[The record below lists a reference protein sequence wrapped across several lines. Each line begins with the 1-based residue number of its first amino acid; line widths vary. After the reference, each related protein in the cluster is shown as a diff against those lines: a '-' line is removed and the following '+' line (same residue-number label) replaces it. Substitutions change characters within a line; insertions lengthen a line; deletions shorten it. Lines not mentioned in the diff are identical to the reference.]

1 MPIDIKGNPISDE
14 GVPAYLAGALHE
26 AQQFYERIG
35 KFKSLFEYGTISLSN
50 GKTAIDSSESIYFA
64 SGDVSDPA
72 KFTFLNPCPSGAERI
87 AIYDFDATVNSTPVY
102 ADRIKSLSAP
112 SDFIVS
118 RLKIEEADLDFANS
132 LINIIKDPRKK
143 VRLLT
148 ACKGSGRA
156 LVPLIVKESQD
167 ISRKEQS
174 IPKLEFDAF
183 ARKPIPGEIDTES
196 FELWYEE
203 YEKRLRRVPE
213 KLRIDESGIVQNII
227 GVFYHDIAVRDRYDF
242 ELKVEKP
249 DPDDLEANLKC
260 ARSFLRDRGASKQL
274 DEAFDGGTA
283 SAGALALASLGYSA
297 DAVAKLINAAKS
309 KDPAQIVL
317 IAASMKS
324 DPIKDLKSLM
334 PPGGWAAAPRLADGS
349 VSHWI
354 EGMKPC
360 ECGINGGKHLKRDR
374 SAGCTLP
381 DWSPSGKGKG
391 KGGKGKGGKGKNGGG
406 GKHESNATEQH
417 APAAQETKVTALHGG
432 DVQDGTIDAVL
443 AEQLAKLYASENGGV
458 QSVKIPE
465 RAQQSLIATGGC
477 ACGETDCA
485 ALTPTSAPE
494 AAKTEATVK
503 TEAVKP
509 EAVKAEAA
517 KPEAVKPEAVKAEAA
532 KPETVKTEAAE
543 PEAGA
548 PTGPTAA
555 PISIGLAIAIA
566 TVAMLIGIL
575 ATVVAMS
582 APHVAAHPDVDVTS
596 LGLRG
601 ALDANMSTTPD
612 HVSLTSRLDPD
623 PRATRVAAAARFALA
638 LSGLILVMLGIVGP
652 ASALDVFFRAP
663 RQMSSMLAYIA
674 LIPIIVAAPRTFSV
688 VNRRLGFMR
697 SVAKSANHLS
707 HAIPWL
713 ITATLALSS
722 LAPFSPPVGSI
733 PSEARPASACSTF
746 DVTNAVGSGVIRD
759 LALPL
764 AGAPTM
770 TIDDQV
776 ISFPNASLITLK
788 TAAQKQL
795 EASAATGLPVICATN
810 DSGASASSTDDCN
823 RLVNVR
829 ACNEIFGGANGHL
842 TRCSAIGDMPVIG
855 KASSGELVRFSFS
868 NVRCVPAFKY
878 TLISVTQI
886 WREQGIGSRFEDLNH
901 LVMPASLG
909 NITLP
914 YDPSVTLPTLVL
926 VSVPLLSA
934 APPKSKQTM
943 PTSELAEALSSDNSS
958 AALGFH
964 AISST
969 AFIGRMS
976 AEQAGELIH
985 RRNHSGVGKTRA
997 LAHCTSDGTKNLAR
1011 AQPACSC
1018 VFCAAAR
1025 ITRASHSG
1033 MLDPPSPSPGV
1044 LHTDIKGPFPTSIEG
1059 YKYAQFFVE
1068 EVTRFVIVAF
1078 LKNKSEAI
1086 KATQLAI
1093 AEFDAKAGTPV
1104 DDQGKALHA
1113 RPRITEVRR
1122 DHEGKLESHEFN
1134 AFRAENSIHS
1144 TASPPH
1150 DHDLNGIAERIIR
1163 TIDEVATAMSQQ
1175 AGAKI
1180 GFWPEII
1187 NHAVNWHNVM
1197 PCAVG
1202 SSTADPNVSP
1212 EQRLTLRQPRCMDL
1226 ATIGS
1231 RAVILKSPQHQ
1242 QKGTLS
1248 PRGHVGVYCGRSRKS
1263 IGAHRVWANG
1273 AFHEGASVLVDEE
1286 WLPWRGKD
1294 AHQPL
1299 SPSSRVAPAPPPAA
1313 LAPARETGPVAADG
1327 PFAACNLFS
1336 GSYHRTNG
1344 MSDRLTQFG
1353 WLRVDQIDNDP
1364 DTGGGWDHDL
1374 LNDEKFTQLRQRC
1387 ASGMYQGL
1395 IVAFPCS
1402 TFSVSRLFDAGGGD
1416 GGPPPIRD
1424 ADHPDGLPLDKIP
1437 AAHHRELRM
1446 TNKLLDRTVELII
1459 TARHSPART
1468 TIIAENPADRSIVG
1482 TNQYSRDLEM
1492 HGSLFATSAFK
1503 KLQAAIPDSSMCTF
1517 AQCRFNN
1524 SMGVGHPYQKYT
1536 TLWYTNDAA
1545 HVLDQLNEPSFQCN
1559 HPEGTHEKKAGGRGA
1574 DGRWESKASAA
1585 YPDGLNVRIAMA
1597 LTFARTGSAKPM
1609 STRPPE
1615 MSKARAPVTEKGG
1628 PAAQVDPVAQTED
1641 GRAEAAKQ
1649 RDPPASPDAGAAR
1662 RLAFTPA
1669 ATADSPERLDF
1680 GTSDQAP
1687 PTPFSAGG
1695 TANAGYSPFVA
1706 GGSPR
1711 ASEPDDDSA
1720 AMGGAGEP
1728 NVTVPAWQDRVKRD
1742 RGDKRVQ
1749 FNISDEMQR
1758 DKTYSLLSS
1767 VWPSENQDPAAE
1779 HMEAFVADLAFEAY
1793 RGDDIVF
1800 DSVGP
1805 ELVVPGSAR
1814 HELLKSSRQVG
1825 TATWVVDDDSHIRE
1839 QLLSLATDNSLES
1852 SLYSEMFEALRS
1864 EHHVFESCRADSAGA
1879 PENHKQAVKMGWVPA
1894 ETTELNNHKSNGSWT
1909 KISRAQVPRGRR
1921 LHKLVW
1927 VYRLKR
1933 NGVMKARLC
1942 VQGCTMEKGI
1952 DFDQTFSETLRYG
1965 SARGLFAFAARRGC
1979 RVRSIDWV
1987 AAYLQGKFLDGEVV
2001 YCSMPPGHEE
2011 FDENGV
2017 PYCLRIDKPIY
2028 GMPQAGRRL
2037 QRQIFPWLEQQ
2048 GGRRLDDSDGC
2059 VFVFDNLP
2067 NGEILALGVYV
2078 DNLQLV
2084 HSAKLKADGTP
2095 LDPNSFYAKFV
2106 ERLQKDWDVEDEGEM
2121 VDLLGIEV
2129 KRNDDGSIKLHSE
2142 KFVTKLANRFFPN
2155 GVPSS
2160 LREQSTPYTLQIR
2173 ERVIE
2178 ALSLRSPDGP
2188 AYPELV
2194 KPCQERLGSLM
2205 YLCNSSRPDIVYAV
2219 HLLCRC
2225 MSCPTPGIISELDHI
2240 IAYLDRTRSLGL
2252 TYTKELSKLR
2262 GFSDA
2267 SWELQHSTSGWVVFW
2282 QGAALTWG
2290 SSKQHCISLSSCEAE
2305 IVALSEATKELV
2317 YVRRFLSG
2325 IDSSHIDGPTELAT
2339 DNMGARDTAYN
2350 PTAHNRMKHV
2360 ARRHYFCRDMVESF
2374 EIVVPFVRTCD
2385 NWADFF
2391 TKPQPPKL
2399 FMAMRATIMNEPTPA
2414 TGAARDA

>member
-1 MPIDIKGNPISDE
+1 MPGRARIDKPLYGMPQATSPPAAASISVGFAIAMAVTAMLV
-14 GVPAYLAGALHE
+14 GV
-26 AQQFYERIG
+26 
-35 KFKSLFEYGTISLSN
+35 
-50 GKTAIDSSESIYFA
+50 
-64 SGDVSDPA
+64 
-72 KFTFLNPCPSGAERI
+72 
-87 AIYDFDATVNSTPVY
+87 
-102 ADRIKSLSAP
+102 
-112 SDFIVS
+112 
-118 RLKIEEADLDFANS
+118 
-132 LINIIKDPRKK
+132 
-143 VRLLT
+143 LLT
-148 ACKGSGRA
+148 
-156 LVPLIVKESQD
+156 
-167 ISRKEQS
+167 
-174 IPKLEFDAF
+174 
-183 ARKPIPGEIDTES
+183 
-196 FELWYEE
+196 
-203 YEKRLRRVPE
+203 
-213 KLRIDESGIVQNII
+213 II
-227 GVFYHDIAVRDRYDF
+227 
-242 ELKVEKP
+242 
-249 DPDDLEANLKC
+249 
-260 ARSFLRDRGASKQL
+260 
-274 DEAFDGGTA
+274 
-283 SAGALALASLGYSA
+283 
-297 DAVAKLINAAKS
+297 
-309 KDPAQIVL
+309 
-317 IAASMKS
+317 
-324 DPIKDLKSLM
+324 
-334 PPGGWAAAPRLADGS
+334 
-349 VSHWI
+349 
-354 EGMKPC
+354 
-360 ECGINGGKHLKRDR
+360 
-374 SAGCTLP
+374 
-381 DWSPSGKGKG
+381 
-391 KGGKGKGGKGKNGGG
+391 
-406 GKHESNATEQH
+406 
-417 APAAQETKVTALHGG
+417 
-432 DVQDGTIDAVL
+432 
-443 AEQLAKLYASENGGV
+443 
-458 QSVKIPE
+458 
-465 RAQQSLIATGGC
+465 
-477 ACGETDCA
+477 
-485 ALTPTSAPE
+485 
-494 AAKTEATVK
+494 
-503 TEAVKP
+503 
-509 EAVKAEAA
+509 
-517 KPEAVKPEAVKAEAA
+517 
-532 KPETVKTEAAE
+532 
-543 PEAGA
+543 
-548 PTGPTAA
+548 
-555 PISIGLAIAIA
+555 
-566 TVAMLIGIL
+566 
-575 ATVVAMS
+575 AMS
-582 APHVAAHPDVDVTS
+582 APHVTIHPGGDTTS

-601 ALDANMSTTPD
+601 ALDVNPSATPD
-612 HVSLTSRLDPD
+612 HASLTTRLDPD
-623 PRATRVAAAARFALA
+623 PRATHVALAARLTFAL
-638 LSGLILVMLGIVGP
+638 GGMILVLLGIVGP
-652 ASALDVFFRAP
+652 ASAIDAFLRAP
-663 RQMSSMLAYIA
+663 RQVSSLLAYVA
-674 LIPIIVAAPRTFSV
+674 LIPAIVAAPRTFSL

-697 SVAKSANHLS
+697 SVAKSANHLA
-707 HAIPWL
+707 HAVPWL
-713 ITATLALSS
+713 VTAILALSS
-722 LAPFSPPVGSI
+722 LAPFAPPAGTIS
-733 PSEARPASACSTF
+733 SGAAPASTCGVF
-746 DVTNAVGSGVIRD
+746 DVANTTGGGIIRD

-764 AGAPTM
+764 AGAPTV

-776 ISFPNASLITLK
+776 ISFPNATLITLK

-795 EASAATGLPVICATN
+795 EASAATGLPVVCATN
-810 DSGASASSTDDCN
+810 DSGASASSTDDCK

-914 YDPSVTLPTLVL
+914 YDPSVSLPTLVL
-926 VSVPLLSA
+926 VSVPMLSA
-934 APPKSKQTM
+934 GPPKSAQAVGAATKTA
-943 PTSELAEALSSDNSS
+943 LAEALSSDNSS
-958 AALGFH
+958 SALGFH
-964 AISST
+964 AVSST

-976 AEQAGELIH
+976 AEQAGELVH
-985 RRNHSGVGKTRA
+985 RRSHSGVGKTRA

-1033 MLDPPSPSPGV
+1033 TLDPPSPSPGV

-1068 EVTRFVIVAF
+1068 EVTRFVMVSF

-1113 RPRITEVRR
+1113 RPRIVEVRR
-1122 DHEGKLESHEFN
+1122 DHEGKLESHAFVE
-1134 AFRAENSIHS
+1134 FRAENSIHS

-1150 DHDLNGIAERIIR
+1150 DHDLNGIAERVIR

-1175 AGAKI
+1175 AGAKV

-1202 SSTADPNVSP
+1202 SSTADPNISP
-1212 EQRLTLRQPRCMDL
+1212 EQRLTLRQPKCMDL

-1299 SPSSRVAPAPPPAA
+1299 TPTSRISPAPAAAA
-1313 LAPARETGPVAADG
+1313 LAPARVSGPVAADG
-1327 PFAACNLFS
+1327 PLAACNLFS

-1344 MSDRLTQFG
+1344 LSDRLTQFG
-1353 WLRVDQIDNDP
+1353 WARIDQIDNDP
-1364 DTGGGWDHDL
+1364 DLGGGWDHDL

-1387 ASGMYQGL
+1387 ASGMYHGL
-1395 IVAFPCS
+1395 IVGFPCS
-1402 TFSVSRLFDAGGGD
+1402 TFSISRFFDAGGDD
-1416 GGPPPIRD
+1416 GGPPPVRN
-1424 ADHPDGLPLDKIP
+1424 ADNPDGLPLSSIP

-1459 TARHSPART
+1459 AARQSPART
-1468 TIIAENPADRSIVG
+1468 TVIVENPADRSIVG
-1482 TNQYSRDLEM
+1482 SNQYSRDMEM

-1503 KLQAAIPDSSMCTF
+1503 KLRAAIPDSSMCTF
-1517 AQCRFNN
+1517 AQCRFNS

-1545 HVLDQLNEPSFQCN
+1545 HVLDQLNEPTFQCN
-1559 HPEGTHEKKAGGRGA
+1559 HPEGTHEKKAGGRNASG
-1574 DGRWESKASAA
+1574 GWESKASAA
-1585 YPDGLNVRIAMA
+1585 YPDGLNVRISMA

-1609 STRPPE
+1609 ATGPTEKPE
-1615 MSKARAPVTEKGG
+1615 TRAPVTEKGG
-1628 PAAQVDPVAQTED
+1628 AANLSDPATHINDDRV
-1641 GRAEAAKQ
+1641 EAAP
-1649 RDPPASPDAGAAR
+1649 RSPDAAAR
-1662 RLAFTPA
+1662 RLSFTPA
-1669 ATADSPERLDF
+1669 AAAVSPARLNFDTAERL
-1680 GTSDQAP
+1680 P
-1687 PTPFSAGG
+1687 PSPYSAGG
-1695 TANAGYSPFVA
+1695 TANAAYSPFAA
-1706 GGSPR
+1706 GDSPGDPELD
-1711 ASEPDDDSA
+1711 ADSA

-1728 NVTVPAWQDRVKRD
+1728 SVTVPAWQDRVKRD

-1749 FNISDEMQR
+1749 FNISDDMQR
-1758 DKTYSLLSS
+1758 NKTYSLLSS
-1767 VWPSENQDPAAE
+1767 VWPSADDSAAE
-1779 HMEAFVADLAFEAY
+1779 YMESFVADLAFEAY
-1793 RGDDIVF
+1793 RGDDVVF
-1800 DSVGP
+1800 DGVGP
-1805 ELVVPGSAR
+1805 ELVIPGSAR
-1814 HELLKSSRQVG
+1814 HELLKGSRQVG
-1825 TATWVVDDDSHIRE
+1825 TATWVIDDDSHIRE
-1839 QLLSLATDNSLES
+1839 QLLSLATGGSIES
-1852 SLYSEMFEALRS
+1852 SLYSEVFETLRS
-1864 EHHVFESCRADSAGA
+1864 EHHVFESLRADSAGA

-1894 ETTELNNHKSNGSWT
+1894 ETTELNNHKANHSWT
-1909 KISRAQVPRGRR
+1909 KISRALVPRGRR

-1927 VYRLKR
+1927 VYKLKR

-1987 AAYLQGKFLDGEVV
+1987 AAYLQGKFLEGEVV
-2001 YCSMPPGHEE
+2001 YCSMPPGYEE
-2011 FDENGV
+2011 MDENGV
-2017 PYCLRIDKPIY
+2017 PYCVRIDKPIY

-2048 GGRRLDDSDGC
+2048 GARRLDDSDGC
-2059 VFVFDNLP
+2059 VFVFDDLP

-2078 DNLQLV
+2078 DNLQIV
-2084 HSAKLKADGTP
+2084 HSAELKADGTP
-2095 LDPNSFYAKFV
+2095 IDSHCFYAKFV
-2106 ERLQKDWDVEDEGEM
+2106 KKLKKDWDVEDEGEM

-2129 KRNDDGSIKLHSE
+2129 KRNDNGSIKLHAE
-2142 KFVTKLANRFFPN
+2142 KFIKKLVSRFFPN
-2155 GVPSS
+2155 GVPSG
-2160 LREQSTPYTLQIR
+2160 LREQSTPYTSQIR

-2178 ALSLRSPDGP
+2178 ALSQRSPDGP
-2188 AYPELV
+2188 AHPELV

-2205 YLCNSSRPDIVYAV
+2205 YLCNSARPDIVYAV

-2325 IDSSHIDGPTELAT
+2325 IDPSHIDGPTELAT

-2391 TKPQPPKL
+2391 TKPQPPKV
-2399 FMAMRATIMNEPTPA
+2399 FAAMRATIMNEPTPA
-2414 TGAARDA
+2414 NGSARDA